1 MTLTAHNGA
10 RFYKNGQ
17 ECGKKVV
24 VSDSVK
30 GITWGKDETV
40 LSDSGFKI
48 EEGISNG
55 YQFKMD
61 VTPSVTA
68 NATILDVSI
77 KSNTLMGYLSDG
89 TPRQSQLEP
98 LTTRIMIGN
107 KNNRFV
113 IGGIEKLDVVRGQ
126 GGIPILK
133 DIPLIGWAFST
144 ESESTKKSQLVVVAE
159 CESVRPDSAVPENI
173 NSDIQVIR
181 DAVKGA
187 GNHNSYGYGQW
198 GFDSGKKLDL
208 NTY

>member
-1 MTLTAHNGA
+1 
-10 RFYKNGQ
+10 
-17 ECGKKVV
+17 
-24 VSDSVK
+24 
-30 GITWGKDETV
+30 
-40 LSDSGFKI
+40 
-48 EEGISNG
+48 
-55 YQFKMD
+55 
-61 VTPSVTA
+61 
-68 NATILDVSI
+68 
-77 KSNTLMGYLSDG
+77 MGYLSDG